1 MKCIFLFVKTE
12 RSCTFKVKIKGLIL
26 FKFRGFL
33 LKINLKEP
41 GTRIQEPGTKERG
54 KRKKVS
60 QKQIKRKQK

>member
-1 MKCIFLFVKTE
+1 MKFIYFFVKTE

-41 GTRIQEPGTKERG
+41 GTRNQEQKREAKE
-54 KRKKVS
+54 KSKSKTNE
-60 QKQIKRKQK
+60 RKQK